1 MNIST
6 IEVPSADTVVDVSP
20 ATPAQIA
27 SLVSMK
33 IKTEDEAKKLTK
45 VEASRY
51 ITQRQVFANTQP
63 AGGLA
68 ISANQQGARTFPTA
82 MDSDTGQTTCN
93 LGETRRSL
101 QNTLLVKGLMA
112 TIVKLDKLVATSNG
126 EVTDELQQLL
136 NELKLDAIKL
146 GKVNMLTSAL
156 VDSVCDSNKDADRTA
171 VSDFVNRV
179 KIPNVG

>member
-6 IEVPSADTVVDVSP
+6 IEVPTADTVVDVSP
-20 ATPAQIA
+20 ATPAQIN

-33 IKTEDEAKKLTK
+33 LKTEDEAKQLTK
-45 VEASRY
+45 VEASRL

-82 MDSDTGQTTCN
+82 MDSETGVTTCN

-101 QNTLLVKGLMA
+101 QNTLLIKELMA
-112 TIVKLDKLVATSNG
+112 NIVELDTLVGTSDG
-126 EVTDELQQLL
+126 EVTEEHQTLL
-136 NELKLDAIKL
+136 NQLKMVAIKL
-146 GKVNMLTSAL
+146 GKVNMLTSHL
-156 VDSVCDSNKDADRTA
+156 VDSVCDSNKDADRKA

>member
-6 IEVPSADTVVDVSP
+6 IEVPSVDTVVDVSP

-27 SLVSMK
+27 SLVNMK
-33 IKTEDEAKKLTK
+33 IKTEDEAKQLTK
-45 VEASRY
+45 VEASRI

-68 ISANQQGARTFPTA
+68 ISANQQGARTFPTS
-82 MDSDTGQTTCN
+82 MDSETGVTICT

-101 QNTLLVKGLMA
+101 QNTLLIKDLMA
-112 TIVKLDKLVATSNG
+112 SIVELDTLVGTSDG
-126 EVTDELQQLL
+126 EVTEAHQTLL
-136 NELKLDAIKL
+136 NQLKIVAIKL
-146 GKVNMLTSAL
+146 GKVNMLTSHL
-156 VDSVCDSNKDADRTA
+156 VDSVCDSNKDADRTE
-171 VSDFVNRV
+171 VSNFVSRV